1 MTDPMTVNIPH
12 QLGADE
18 ARRRI
23 ASGFAKTVGSVP
35 GGAMIKLAERWDGNR
50 MIFEARAL
58 GQTVS
63 GFIDVAENVVTLTL
77 TLPPLLA
84 SFADKLRGRVR
95 DAGRLLLK

>member
-1 MTDPMTVNIPH
+1 MTQPTTVSIPH

-35 GGAMIKLAERWDGNR
+35 GGAMIKLSERWDGNR
-50 MIFEARAL
+50 MHFEARAL

-63 GFIDVAENVVTLTL
+63 VTTVSATSTTPLTV
-77 TLPPLLA
+77 TLPPLLQ

-95 DAGRLLLK
+95 DAGQLLLK